1 MPVTTTLGRHLLNNA
16 LPEGHRIEAQ
26 TGKKALGKIMS
37 DLAQNDPHTYVKA
50 ISNLKKV
57 GDQLATL
64 EGLSVGLD
72 DIEPDYKNRDAAL
85 HPHLLRFNAAANDEK
100 KREVVEAAQADVLK
114 HVSSHPGTMTQQ
126 VRSGARGSPIQYMK
140 IVGSPV
146 YARNAAGKTEPWMI
160 RRSYSEGLKPSDYWV
175 AGNEAILDTIKSTV
189 SVSEPGE
196 LAKILVSNMQ
206 NIIVTEDDC
215 GTHNGILMAADSS
228 DVVDRF
234 LARDVGGF
242 KRGTLV
248 TPSVQNKLARLQ
260 SKILVRSPMT
270 CEAGDGVCQKCQGL
284 DEKGQIHSFGTNVGV
299 RSAQAMSE
307 PLTQFALSAKHG
319 VLTAKGESKVQVHGV
334 QGFRQIIQ
342 TPHQFINK
350 ATLAEQDG
358 KVTKVEVAP
367 QGGHY
372 VHIGERQHYI
382 VPNLGVI
389 VSPGQVVERGDAL
402 SQGIPKPDEVVNH
415 KGLAAGRLYVV
426 NTLKNLYKDQ
436 GQDLDSRHFELLAR
450 GEMNHV
456 QILDDPG
463 NNFLKGDVVSYNH
476 LRSVLRSGVKSM
488 PVADAL
494 GETLGKEYF
503 QYSAGMRV
511 TPAMVKFLKGQKV
524 DEVAIAPRAPEVQ
537 FIMKPAT
544 TSPLLDPDW
553 MARLAHRDIKSSILQ
568 AAHFGE
574 TTDVHGTSPV
584 PAYALSS
591 TEFGKGSKGRY

>member
-1 MPVTTTLGRHLLNNA
+1 MAQVTTFGRHLLNNV

-26 TGKKALGKIMS
+26 TGKKALNQVMTE
-37 DLAQNDPHTYVKA
+37 LAQKDPHAYVHTIA
-50 ISNLKKV
+50 ELKKV
-57 GDQLATL
+57 GDKLATL

-72 DIEPDYKNRDAAL
+72 DIEPDYKARDAAL
-85 HPHLLRFNAAANDEK
+85 KPHFDRFQAATNDEK
-100 KREVVEAAQADVLK
+100 RRDIVEAAQSDVLK
-114 HVSSHPGTMTQQ
+114 HVTSHPGTMTQQ
-126 VRSGARGSPIQYMK
+126 VRSGARGNAIQYMK

-160 RRSYSEGLKPSDYWV
+160 RRAYGEGLKSSDYWV

-206 NIIVTEDDC
+206 NIIITEDDC
-215 GTHNGILMAADSS
+215 GTHNGILMSTDST
-228 DVVDRF
+228 DVVDRY
-234 LARDVGGF
+234 LARDIGGF

-248 TPSVQNKLARLQ
+248 TPAVQSKLAKLQ
-260 SKILVRSPMT
+260 EKVLVRSPMT

-284 DEKGQIHSFGTNVGV
+284 DEKGQIHVHGTNVGV
-299 RSAQAMSE
+299 RAAQAMSE
-307 PLTQFALSAKHG
+307 PLTQFALNAKHG
-319 VLTAKGESKVQVHGV
+319 VRTAKDDRIQVHGV

-372 VHIGERQHYI
+372 VYIGDRQHYI
-382 VPNLGVI
+382 SPNLGVT
-389 VSPGQVVERGDAL
+389 VAVGQTIERGDGL
-402 SQGIPKPDEVVNH
+402 SQGIPKPDEVVSH

-426 NTLKNLYKDQ
+426 NTLKDLYKSQ
-436 GQDLDSRHFELLAR
+436 GHDLDSRHFELLAR

-456 QILDDPG
+456 HILDDPSG
-463 NNFLKGDVVSYNH
+463 NFLKGDVVSYNH
-476 LRSVLRSGVKSM
+476 LRSELKRGVKTL
-488 PVADAL
+488 PVDDAL
-494 GETLGKEYF
+494 GETLGQEYF
-503 QYSAGMRV
+503 HYSAGMRV
-511 TPAMVKFLKGQKV
+511 TPPMVKFLKGQKIT
-524 DEVAIAPRAPEVQ
+524 EVVTAPRAPQVQ

-544 TSPLLDPDW
+544 TAPLLDPDW
-553 MARLAHRDIKSSILQ
+553 MARLAHRDLKSSVLQ

-574 TTDVHGTSPV
+574 TTDLHGTSPV

-591 TEFGKGSKGRY
+591 PEFGKGPKGRY

>member
-1 MPVTTTLGRHLLNNA
+1 MSTTSTFGRHLLNA
-16 LPEGHRIEAQ
+16 AMPAGYSIEGP
-26 TGKKALGKIMS
+26 TGKKALNKSMS
-37 DLAQNDPHTYVKA
+37 ELAHKDAHVYVRTIA
-50 ISNLKKV
+50 ALKKI
-57 GDQLATL
+57 GDRLATS

-72 DIEPDYKNRDAAL
+72 DIEPDYKARDAAL
-85 HPHLLRFNAAANDEK
+85 KPHLQRFNAATSDER
-100 KREVVEAAQADVLK
+100 KREIVEAAQVDVLK

-126 VRSGARGSPIQYMK
+126 FRSGARGSPIQYMK

-160 RRSYSEGLKPSDYWV
+160 HRSYSEGLKPSDYWV

-215 GTHNGILMAADSS
+215 GTSNGILMPADHS

-234 LARDVGGF
+234 LARDTGGF
-242 KRGTLV
+242 KKGTLV
-248 TPSVQNKLARLQ
+248 TPAVQSKLSHLQ
-260 SKILVRSPMT
+260 GKILVRSPMT

-284 DEKGQIHSFGTNVGV
+284 DEKGQLHVHGTNVGV
-299 RSAQAMSE
+299 RAAQAMSE

-319 VLTAKGESKVQVHGV
+319 VMTVKGARAQVHGV

-350 ATLAEQDG
+350 ATLAERDG
-358 KVTKVEVAP
+358 KVSKIEVAP

-372 VHIGERQHYI
+372 VYIDDHQHYI
-382 VPNLGVI
+382 NPNLDVT
-389 VSPGQVVERGDAL
+389 VAPGQVMERGDAL
-402 SQGIPKPDEVVNH
+402 SQGVPKPDEVVNH

-456 QILDDPG
+456 QILNDPS
-463 NNFLKGDVVSYNH
+463 NTFLKGDVVSYNALKSALKH
-476 LRSVLRSGVKSM
+476 GVKTV
-488 PVADAL
+488 PLTDAL

-503 QYSAGMRV
+503 HYSAGMRV
-511 TPAMVKFLKGQKV
+511 TPAVVKFLKSQKLS
-524 DEVAIAPRAPEVQ
+524 EVTVAPRAPEVQ

-553 MARLAHRDIKSSILQ
+553 MARLAHRDLKSSILQ
-568 AAHFGE
+568 AAQFGE
-574 TTDVHGTSPV
+574 ISDIHGTSPV

-591 TEFGKGSKGRY
+591 TEFGKGPKGRY